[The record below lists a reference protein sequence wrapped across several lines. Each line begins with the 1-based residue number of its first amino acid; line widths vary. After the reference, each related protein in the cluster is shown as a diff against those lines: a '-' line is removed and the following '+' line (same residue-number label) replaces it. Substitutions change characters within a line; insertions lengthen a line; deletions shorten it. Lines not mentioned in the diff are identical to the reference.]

1 MHSCRCNRAQHFHLT
16 PLHTPHTSSSTLPY
30 PTTVRSDFLE
40 VAPIELLHA
49 QLSMQQQPAP
59 CTAVTATDGGG
70 TVLVA
75 SAAGAV
81 YEVHIRDDPRLG
93 VSPPGAGGSTQ
104 GRWTG
109 EEVEGGAGE
118 PAAAL
123 GGGVAAVRQVADMP
137 GSWITQIRAS
147 AGAATVGTRGGDVVA
162 FSQALGSVGAGVG
175 GSVEPAGAA
184 PGVWQRR
191 QELAVDGCVTSLW
204 CEPSMNEAVVATSR

>member
-1 MHSCRCNRAQHFHLT
+1 M
-16 PLHTPHTSSSTLPY
+16 
-30 PTTVRSDFLE
+30 
-40 VAPIELLHA
+40 APIELLHA

-59 CTAVTATDGGG
+59 CTAVTASDGGG

-93 VSPPGAGGSTQ
+93 FSPRGTGGDEQ
-104 GRWTG
+104 
-109 EEVEGGAGE
+109 

-162 FSQALGSVGAGVG
+162 FSRALGSVGPGMG

-191 QELAVDGCVTSLW
+191 QELAVDGGVTSLW